1 MSGKLYGALRI
12 FSEIV
17 AKKRFLKKINTKKKK
32 WKWGIELQNNG
43 MRMSHTPMIENKL
56 TQRKKQINIKDKF
69 KEIFKQIIVSEKNKE
84 GKRKMGNVGGRG

>member
-1 MSGKLYGALRI
+1 
-12 FSEIV
+12 
-17 AKKRFLKKINTKKKK
+17 
-32 WKWGIELQNNG
+32 